1 MITSEESK
9 KQMKKLALVTCY
21 FQPNYGSQLQAFA
34 TQKAFDKLGVA
45 NETIC
50 FDGIRLEVN
59 KAKYRYFLSRIWDI
73 NTVKDKMATI
83 RKKIAL
89 KLHNDVKANN
99 AIRDAKFR
107 EFASTKFH
115 LSRRFDGKA
124 DLRGHADEY
133 SAFLVGSDQLW
144 LPSNIEGDYYT
155 LNFVPPSIP
164 KIAYATSFGISKLPC
179 AQAAKTKAFLPRIE
193 FCSVREASGQKLV
206 KSLIGKEVPVVC
218 DPTLLFDAD
227 EWSKEIPSDR
237 ILKEPYI
244 FVYFL
249 GNNLNQR
256 DFVKKVCAITGF
268 KIVQMQHCDEFVK
281 SDVGFPDYAPY
292 DVGPFDFVRFVRD
305 AEYVFT
311 DSFHCSVFSV
321 LHKKKFFTFRRYKS
335 DGLVSTNGRLYSLLE
350 SVGLKDRLIDSSVD
364 IERVL
369 AMESDFD
376 AAHNRLAALRESSWK
391 FIINA
396 LDKIG
401 TTHD

>member
-1 MITSEESK
+1 MQEMH
-9 KQMKKLALVTCY
+9 QNKLALVTCY

-50 FDGIRLEVN
+50 FDGIHLEVN
-59 KAKYRYFLSRIWDI
+59 KVKCRYFLSRIWDI

-89 KLHNDVKANN
+89 KLHKDVKGNN

-107 EFASTKFH
+107 EFANTKFH

-124 DLRGHADEY
+124 DLRGYADEY

-164 KIAYATSFGISKLPC
+164 KIAYATSFGISKLPR
-179 AQAAKTKAFLPRIE
+179 AQAAKAIAFLPRIE

-227 EWSKEIPSDR
+227 EWSKEIPADR
-237 ILKEPYI
+237 IFKEPYI

-249 GNNLNQR
+249 GNNPNQR

-281 SDVGFPDYAPY
+281 SDVDFPNFAPY
-292 DVGPFDFVRFVRD
+292 DVGPFDFVRLVRD

-311 DSFHCSVFSV
+311 DSFHCSVFSI
-321 LHKKKFFTFRRYKS
+321 LFKKKFFTFKRYKS
-335 DGLVSTNGRLYSLLE
+335 DSLVSTNGRLYSLLE
-350 SVGLKDRLIDSSVD
+350 SVGLKERLIDASTDVQKIVD
-364 IERVL
+364 LEP
-369 AMESDFD
+369 DFKS
-376 AAHNRLAALRESSWK
+376 ACEKLTSLRNFSWK
-391 FIINA
+391 FITDA

-401 TTHD
+401 IAHG